1 MTTRL
6 TATLAL
12 CTALV
17 AGMALAEDNSELQLM
32 FVQTAAGIE
41 IDRAAQELRLKDVV
55 PQVLYFSDRPQRVAG
70 HVDMAGYLEEWTKG
84 KDNFGE
90 DPPNA
95 TLSVY
100 EPVQSENTTVVIEI
114 MQPEVDGKDITYR
127 YTLING
133 EMPAAGENAALF
145 IDWIGPGGGVGA
157 GIHGIGVGARGP
169 GVAGWPVLQWQL
181 TAPMVFA
188 DPRSEADTCQSRLIT
203 GSRASSECGAGRM
216 RTHLSLLISLAVRQ
230 PIVDASR

>member
-1 MTTRL
+1 MSSATPRL

-17 AGMALAEDNSELQLM
+17 AGSAQAEDNSDLQLM

-41 IDRAAQELRLKDVV
+41 VDTAAQKLRLKDVV
-55 PQVLYFSDRPQRVAG
+55 PQVLYFSDRPERVAG

-100 EPVQSENTTVVIEI
+100 EPGQPENTTVVIEI
-114 MQPEVDGKDITYR
+114 MQPEVDGKDISYS

-133 EMPAAGENAALF
+133 EMPAAGQNAALF

-157 GIHGIGVGARGP
+157 GFHGVGVGARGP
-169 GVAGWPVLQWQL
+169 GVAGWAGV
-181 TAPMVFA
+181 AVAA
-188 DPRSEADTCQSRLIT
+188 DCANGLC
-203 GSRASSECGAGRM
+203 
-216 RTHLSLLISLAVRQ
+216 
-230 PIVDASR
+230 

>member
-1 MTTRL
+1 MSSATPRL

-17 AGMALAEDNSELQLM
+17 AGSAQAEDNSDLQLM

-41 IDRAAQELRLKDVV
+41 VDTAAQKLRLKDVV
-55 PQVLYFSDRPQRVAG
+55 PQVLYFSDRPERVAG

-100 EPVQSENTTVVIEI
+100 EPGQPENTTVVIEI
-114 MQPEVDGKDITYR
+114 MQPEVDGKDISYS

-133 EMPAAGENAALF
+133 EMPATGENAALF

-157 GIHGIGVGARGP
+157 GFHGVGVGARGP
-169 GVAGWPVLQWQL
+169 GVAGWAGV
-181 TAPMVFA
+181 AVAA
-188 DPRSEADTCQSRLIT
+188 DCANGLC
-203 GSRASSECGAGRM
+203 
-216 RTHLSLLISLAVRQ
+216 
-230 PIVDASR
+230 